1 MYHGKP
7 GFMRYVPWNSP
18 LKLGGFIVH
27 LRLSHIVATMF
38 YGIYVTMN
46 VLNIDVLLESQK
58 QLV

>member
-1 MYHGKP
+1 
-7 GFMRYVPWNSP
+7 MRYVPWNSP

-38 YGIYVTMN
+38 YGIIYVTMN
-46 VLNIDVLLESQK
+46 VLNMDVLLESQK